1 MKVFAFNVGLSS
13 LDAPKSASFTCTTRK
28 DSPGIRAAP
37 LVRVIVSVCVRE
49 SSLVRVI
56 LSVCER
62 ESSLVRVI
70 VSVREREREQPRTS
84 HRQSHSHL
92 LRMQRG
98 LGHPHMANLIV
109 ILPLAPTSGCCHTV
123 KYGECDWS
131 LTLTLPN
138 RLALRGRASYLGGIS
153 EKNVA
158 ALDIAVKCAVRVQVL
173 QPL

>member
-70 VSVREREREQPRTS
+70 VRV
-84 HRQSHSHL
+84 
-92 LRMQRG
+92 
-98 LGHPHMANLIV
+98 
-109 ILPLAPTSGCCHTV
+109 
-123 KYGECDWS
+123 
-131 LTLTLPN
+131 TLTFSECN
-138 RLALRGRASYLGGIS
+138 EVWGTRTWRIS
-153 EKNVA
+153 
-158 ALDIAVKCAVRVQVL
+158 L
-173 QPL
+173 